1 VTALPTLRGTVPL
14 RLRLGTGAIALLA
27 LVCTAGAWL
36 AADPAAIL
44 DPSAAALLPPA
55 SQRWVITRADGTAVV
70 AEAVRRDEDRWVV
83 LRRGDNLTL
92 PASEVT
98 GVQLRQFWLGTDTL
112 GRDVLARLLHG
123 GRISLA
129 IGIASLAAALGL
141 GLAVGL
147 AAGWLGGW
155 VDAVLMRL
163 VDGLMA
169 VPMLFLL
176 LLLAAVFRP
185 SPGTLVVVLAL
196 SSWMGVARLA
206 RGQVLSLKER
216 DFILA
221 ARAIGAGPWRITLRH
236 LLPNAVTPL
245 AQDAVLRL
253 GDLILAEASLSF
265 LGLGVQPPT
274 PSWGNM
280 VSEGQTLLLDAWW
293 LTFLPGLAIT
303 LTVVAAALVADGMQ
317 EVARRFDTLAT

>member
-1 VTALPTLRGTVPL
+1 LKQLAVFGGALPL
-14 RLRLGTGAIALLA
+14 RLQLGGTVLVLLS
-27 LVCTAGAWL
+27 VFCVAGSWM
-36 AADPAAIL
+36 AADPAAIV
-44 DPSAAALLPPA
+44 DPRAASLLPPA
-55 SQRWVITRADGTAVV
+55 SQRWVITLADGTSLA
-70 AEAVRRDEDRWVV
+70 AEAVRRDGERWII
-83 LRRGDNLTL
+83 LRRGADQFLE
-92 PASEVT
+92 ASAVRALE
-98 GVQLRQFWLGTDTL
+98 LRQFWLGTDTL

-129 IGIASLAAALGL
+129 IGLGSLLTALLLGITVGMAS
-141 GLAVGL
+141 
-147 AAGWLGGW
+147 GWLGGW
-155 VDAVLMRL
+155 IDAVLMRL

-169 VPMLFLL
+169 IPMLFLL

-185 SPGTLVVVLAL
+185 SPAMLVGVLAL
-196 SSWMGVARLA
+196 SSWMGVARLV

-216 DFILA
+216 EFVLA
-221 ARAIGAGPWRITLRH
+221 ARAIGAGAWRISWHH
-236 LLPNAVTPL
+236 LLPNSVTPL

-265 LGLGVQPPT
+265 LGLGVQPPV

-280 VSEGQTLLLDAWW
+280 VSEGQTQLLDAWW

-317 EVARRFDTLAT
+317 EIARRLESARR